1 VLLLMALLCFSPRSS
16 FVRPSMSFSLAD
28 TAQLT
33 LPLCISHQWQGR
45 RRAITAGLLAVAACF
60 AVVAL
65 IGGEG
70 DGERS
75 PVFLAT
81 AAGGPESAA
90 ALKSAPGA
98 GATESLASGTAPFVA
113 EVKRVL
119 STAAAPMRLAGATG
133 GVSNGKGKTAD
144 TSSSSS
150 SSASAGKGVHTSETI
165 AAAEVKRVL
174 SHALSKAALHASD
187 SSTSVPPGVKQTLA
201 YAPKKQQDVAEGDKK
216 DVGGEALR
224 EAAESEAEKDA
235 ITAGE
240 RSIVQVMAPQPKA
253 SSKDASKEPAA
264 GPNQPKNEGKFDK
277 TGLKNKKAAVK
288 KVKKIK
294 LSKGVLEAMKTGL
307 EAGWAEERRAK
318 AIAKQEA
325 AAFYAKLRE
334 NMLRMDEKR
343 HEREVKKLEA
353 RRNQTTAEGNTHL
366 LDLLDKVYQTDNPTE
381 KETKARDGLKGSAE
395 KNGPMARMVQEVS
408 RAVAHD
414 GHGEP
419 IRPVKVA
426 AAKAHVQQAPRH
438 QTAVPVAP
446 RPVEKVAPVVEQAVP
461 LDEKIGGVRQ
471 GMTAGEERKAAAHQ
485 RVVAKAAAAAP
496 AAAVHG
502 NGGGGGLENV
512 ESDVES
518 WFRR

>member
-1 VLLLMALLCFSPRSS
+1 MGA
-16 FVRPSMSFSLAD
+16 
-28 TAQLT
+28 
-33 LPLCISHQWQGR
+33 
-45 RRAITAGLLAVAACF
+45 LAVAACF

-65 IGGEG
+65 IGGER
-70 DGERS
+70 DGEKR
-75 PVFLAT
+75 PVLLAT
-81 AAGGPESAA
+81 AVGGPGSAA
-90 ALKSAPGA
+90 ALKSMPAA
-98 GATESLASGTAPFVA
+98 SATEALASGTAPFVA

-119 STAAAPMRLAGATG
+119 STAAAPMSLAGATG
-133 GVSNGKGKTAD
+133 GVGNSKGKMAD

-150 SSASAGKGVHTSETI
+150 GATVRKGIHTSETI

-187 SSTSVPPGVKQTLA
+187 SSTSVPSGVKQTLA
-201 YAPKKQQDVAEGDKK
+201 SAPKKQRDGAEGDKK
-216 DVGGEALR
+216 DASGEALR
-224 EAAESEAEKDA
+224 KVAEREAEKDA
-235 ITAGE
+235 IAAGE
-240 RSIVQVMAPQPKA
+240 RSIVQVMTPQSQA

-264 GPNQPKNEGKFDK
+264 GPNQPKNEGKFDD
-277 TGLKNKKAAVK
+277 TGLKKKKAAVK

-325 AAFYAKLRE
+325 AAFYAKLRA

-343 HEREVKKLEA
+343 HEKEVKKLEA
-353 RRNQTTAEGNTHL
+353 RRNQTTAEGNNHL

-381 KETKARDGLKGSAE
+381 KETEAHDALKGSAE

-419 IRPVKVA
+419 IRPVKPASIQTRAHEVA
-426 AAKAHVQQAPRH
+426 AAKTHVEQAPRQ
-438 QTAVPVAP
+438 QTAAAVAP

-461 LDEKIGGVRQ
+461 LAEKIVGARRGVSGGREQ
-471 GMTAGEERKAAAHQ
+471 KAAAYQ
-485 RVVAKAAAAAP
+485 RVAAKAAAAAP
-496 AAAVHG
+496 AAAVHDK
-502 NGGGGGLENV
+502 GGGGGLEDA
-512 ESDVES
+512 ERDVES